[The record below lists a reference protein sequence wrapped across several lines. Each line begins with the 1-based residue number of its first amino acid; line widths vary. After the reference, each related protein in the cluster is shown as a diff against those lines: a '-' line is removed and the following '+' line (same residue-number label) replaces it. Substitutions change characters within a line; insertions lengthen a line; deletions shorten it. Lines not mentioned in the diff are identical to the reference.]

1 MNLWQNCLRRAVE
14 RCSTPNHPTPCRL
27 RAPPRVADTGC
38 PLYDASLG
46 RWTGDQMSQSRRSA
60 SKAADLGGKIPLP
73 SIARF
78 GRLAY
83 PMCGEAT
90 TRTLL
95 GLDEKLDDDIR
106 DWLRMRDSC
115 HDMGAAAV
123 CGHQSAKGTHPQLS
137 P

>member
-1 MNLWQNCLRRAVE
+1 MPHSAAGLAIKCLK
-14 RCSTPNHPTPCRL
+14 
-27 RAPPRVADTGC
+27 VAG
-38 PLYDASLG
+38 A
-46 RWTGDQMSQSRRSA
+46 A

-123 CGHQSAKGTHPQLS
+123 CGHQSAKGTHPQRS